1 MINSREEKKIC
12 VLQLWMYKKY
22 MECFE
27 HASWNKVSNVLQS
40 HFYCTSTLVTTKF
53 NFVSYTDFYID
64 NDRWSYQ

>member
-27 HASWNKVSNVLQS
+27 HASWNKVSVQKRTSIPLLL
-40 HFYCTSTLVTTKF
+40 HFNAC
-53 NFVSYTDFYID
+53 D
-64 NDRWSYQ
+64 YQI